1 MVSLLD
7 MGAWIA
13 APWYRVGS
21 TRRHNNHDT
30 RDVKGWTFRDLI
42 RGTAA
47 SGIALFIQ
55 KDSTNPQ
62 HQSKHGRR
70 LIKEMV
76 SERGEYVVNS
86 VELDTDTTLYYTHGR
101 GLYSFW
107 VWGRR
112 RTSMLP
118 AQF

>member
-1 MVSLLD
+1 
-7 MGAWIA
+7 
-13 APWYRVGS
+13 
-21 TRRHNNHDT
+21 
-30 RDVKGWTFRDLI
+30 
-42 RGTAA
+42 
-47 SGIALFIQ
+47 
-55 KDSTNPQ
+55 
-62 HQSKHGRR
+62 
-70 LIKEMV
+70 MV